1 MSGLATI
8 LAIALSSGCLAA
20 YSVHESPARGNAQVN
35 EFPSALS
42 MTKRKPVGMSLKT
55 NAIPWTATIMNI
67 AGEVNLSDKISLS
80 VPVWWCPWFI
90 GQSHAL
96 RVLALQPEGR
106 WWFCKAGTGHFIGP
120 HISVAWFNLRHNH
133 IRYQDHGSPLLGAG
147 LTYGYRLMLNR
158 RLDLEFS
165 IGAGYM
171 TMRYDRFHN
180 VGNGALINTMK
191 SSYLGIDHAGVSLV
205 YNFNL

>member
-20 YSVHESPARGNAQVN
+20 DSVHESPARGNAQVN

-96 RVLALQPEGR
+96 RVLALQPEGDGGSAR
-106 WWFCKAGTGHFIGP
+106 PGRGISSARTSPSHGSTCATT
-120 HISVAWFNLRHNH
+120 ISVTR
-133 IRYQDHGSPLLGAG
+133 
-147 LTYGYRLMLNR
+147 
-158 RLDLEFS
+158 
-165 IGAGYM
+165 
-171 TMRYDRFHN
+171 TMAVRCS
-180 VGNGALINTMK
+180 GQA
-191 SSYLGIDHAGVSLV
+191 
-205 YNFNL
+205 